1 MFRYYLFRNLYISHI
16 NFFVKKTD
24 FTCAA
29 RLFFVVRTVRGGFIC
44 LDNGI
49 MLMYNII

>member
-1 MFRYYLFRNLYISHI
+1 MFLVILRANI